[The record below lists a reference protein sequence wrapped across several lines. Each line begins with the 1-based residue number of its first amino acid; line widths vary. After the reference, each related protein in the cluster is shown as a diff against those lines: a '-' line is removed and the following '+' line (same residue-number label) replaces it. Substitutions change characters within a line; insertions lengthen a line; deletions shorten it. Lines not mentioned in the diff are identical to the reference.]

1 MRFRIREIRETTEVR
16 EISADK
22 GSDNYRQ
29 IKPETNITVEEC
41 RAFLDSIFGESII
54 GKEEDHDSGS
64 ESGCRKSPADPCTEE
79 NSL

>member
-1 MRFRIREIRETTEVR
+1 MQFRLREIRESTEVR

-29 IKPETNITVEEC
+29 IKPETPITTEEC
-41 RAFLDSIFGESII
+41 DTFWASVFGESSV
-54 GKEEDHDSGS
+54 GRKEDYDPGS
-64 ESGCRKSPADPCTEE
+64 ESRCRKGPADPCTEE